1 MISACA
7 RGGMPWVSHACV
19 VARLFSSGPAIFDA
33 RLKLAQR
40 TAAARMSAAG
50 PGGGTSYEYIRE
62 AVAARLVDRLCDIKR
77 SFPTAL
83 ELGADGSAVG
93 DALSAA
99 RAASEADGGPD
110 GAGGVR
116 TLHVV
121 DGCEPRLLRGAG
133 GWAAR
138 RGLATVPVV
147 WPADGSARL
156 PFADGSVDLVLSS
169 CALHWASDLAGAFA
183 EARRVLR
190 PDGAFLGALLG
201 GETLAELRSA
211 FVAAQSEREGGVSP
225 HVSPMAGV
233 TDVGNALAAA
243 GLGMPTVDAEPLRVA
258 YPDALRL
265 CEHLQAMGESGAAAA
280 RRPAGRRDTML
291 AMAAAYQAL
300 YPAPPDSDDDDDGA
314 RAGARAGAGGGD
326 AGIVATFDV
335 VYFIAWAPDAS
346 QPKPLR
352 RGSVPKGLGARGTG
366 PPPEAN

>member
-1 MISACA
+1 MLSAGA
-7 RGGMPWVSHACV
+7 RGGGMPWLSRARV
-19 VARLFSSGPAIFDA
+19 VARLFTSGAATPAIFDA

-40 TAAARMSAAG
+40 TAAARLSAAG

-93 DALSAA
+93 DALAAA
-99 RAASEADGGPD
+99 RAASETDGGPD

-133 GWAAR
+133 GWASR

-243 GLGMPTVDAEPLRVA
+243 GFGMPTVDAEPLRVA

-300 YPAPPDSDDDDDGA
+300 YPAPPDSDDD
-314 RAGARAGAGGGD
+314 GARAGAGAD
-326 AGIVATFDV
+326 AGVVATFDV
-335 VYFIAWAPDAS
+335 VYFIAWAPADS